1 MSFFSLFEVE
11 IISFLSLEVFLMVS
25 LCIVNTNEIIR
36 RLVFQWLGSD
46 SYFNRLRMYGGYG
59 PEPQTFGDMDQY

>member
-1 MSFFSLFEVE
+1 
-11 IISFLSLEVFLMVS
+11 MVS